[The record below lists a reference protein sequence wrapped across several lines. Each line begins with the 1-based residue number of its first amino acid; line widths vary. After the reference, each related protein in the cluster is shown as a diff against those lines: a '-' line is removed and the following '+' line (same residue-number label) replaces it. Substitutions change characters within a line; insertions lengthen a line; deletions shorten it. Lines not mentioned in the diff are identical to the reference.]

1 MEDGRQVKISA
12 VLDEFT
18 RECLAIEVARFITS
32 RDVMLTLQYLFAVR
46 GAPQHLRSDNGRE
59 FVAQDTQRWL
69 KRSEVNTLY
78 INKGSPWENG
88 YVESFNGKLRD
99 ELLNRELFQRLAEA
113 RSVLDE
119 WRLDYN
125 DRRPH
130 SALGWQTPAV
140 LAANLKAQEDIAD
153 GASPP
158 AMQADPPV
166 GAAPLPPDQPA
177 RSLLILSQGL
187 VQKL

>member
-1 MEDGRQVKISA
+1 MI
-12 VLDEFT
+12 
-18 RECLAIEVARFITS
+18 
-32 RDVMLTLQYLFAVR
+32 LTLAYPFAVR
-46 GAPQHLRSDNGRE
+46 GASQHLRSDNGSN
-59 FVAQDTQRWL
+59 FVAQDIQRWL
-69 KRSEVNTLY
+69 KRAEVNTLY
-78 INKGSPWENG
+78 IHKGSPWKNG
-88 YVESFNGKLRD
+88 YVKSFNGKLRD
-99 ELLNRELFQRLAEA
+99 ELLNRKLFLSPAEA
-113 RSVLDE
+113 KYVLDE

-125 DRRPH
+125 HRRPH
-130 SALGWQTPAV
+130 SALGWQMPAV

-187 VQKL
+187 VQKSEGGSRAVCSI